1 VVSEPGGLE
10 FELWP
15 RIIPLRIIT
24 AYRSP
29 YGGARV
35 AQTSGSGWHTVGGML
50 EPDKWPPASYIS
62 PEFYGWIGSSS
73 MVLEPR
79 SWVQFPP
86 VTYFLSLHVII
97 LTYLGVC

>member
-1 VVSEPGGLE
+1 VVSELGGLE

-50 EPDKWPPASYIS
+50 EPNK
-62 PEFYGWIGSSS
+62 
-73 MVLEPR
+73 
-79 SWVQFPP
+79 
-86 VTYFLSLHVII
+86 
-97 LTYLGVC
+97 

>member
-1 VVSEPGGLE
+1 MPERSGRALAGMQYGECWNLIKRLLTHSISRGFYSWTGRGRASIVVSKPGGLE

-50 EPDKWPPASYIS
+50 EPDK
-62 PEFYGWIGSSS
+62 
-73 MVLEPR
+73 
-79 SWVQFPP
+79 
-86 VTYFLSLHVII
+86 
-97 LTYLGVC
+97 